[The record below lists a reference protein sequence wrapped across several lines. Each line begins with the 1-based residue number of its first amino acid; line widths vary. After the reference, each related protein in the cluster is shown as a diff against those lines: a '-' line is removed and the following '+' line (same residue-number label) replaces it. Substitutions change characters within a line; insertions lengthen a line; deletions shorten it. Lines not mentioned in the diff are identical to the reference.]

1 MLSEVQINTSANKI
15 KVQYIPGTA
24 HRKTK
29 KTRRKGGKRK
39 EQNIATQYRSS
50 ISNS

>member
-1 MLSEVQINTSANKI
+1 VLEMVQINTSANKI

-29 KTRRKGGKRK
+29 KTC
-39 EQNIATQYRSS
+39 NMNVTH
-50 ISNS
+50 